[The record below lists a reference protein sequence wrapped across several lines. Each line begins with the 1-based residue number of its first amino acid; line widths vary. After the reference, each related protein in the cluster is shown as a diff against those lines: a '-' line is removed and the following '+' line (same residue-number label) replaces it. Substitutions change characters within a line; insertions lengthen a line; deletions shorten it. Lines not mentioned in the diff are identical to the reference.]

1 MDLYTVILLFQV
13 SSSGQYGRQVQTDP
27 ILFFQD
33 LGLNQAKE
41 GLEVSIKG
49 SVLFKNQ
56 ENLRLLKT
64 VREERTQRTCSQS
77 PHSTVRE
84 SKAQKGVRIW
94 SRSHGLLQEKPYF
107 DS

>member
-1 MDLYTVILLFQV
+1 MILLFLFQV

-33 LGLNQAKE
+33 LGLNQAKK

-64 VREERTQRTCSQS
+64 VREERTQRTCTQS

-84 SKAQKGVRIW
+84 VKAQKGVRIW
-94 SRSHGLLQEKPYF
+94 SWSHGLLQEKSYF

>member
-1 MDLYTVILLFQV
+1 MV
-13 SSSGQYGRQVQTDP
+13 GRYRQTLEQP
-27 ILFFQD
+27 ILFSQD
-33 LGLNQAKE
+33 VGLNEGTK

-56 ENLRLLKT
+56 ENPRLLKT
-64 VREERTQRTCSQS
+64 VREKRTQRTCSQS
-77 PHSTVRE
+77 PHSTERE

-94 SRSHGLLQEKPYF
+94 SRSHGLLQEKSYF